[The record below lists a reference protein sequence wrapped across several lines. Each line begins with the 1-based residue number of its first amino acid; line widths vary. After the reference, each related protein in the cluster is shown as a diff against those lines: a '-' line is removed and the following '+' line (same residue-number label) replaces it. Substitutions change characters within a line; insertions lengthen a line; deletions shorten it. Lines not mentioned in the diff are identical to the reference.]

1 MFGTTVA
8 ITYGFLQLMSL
19 SLATAATFSKEL
31 TGTVLNKII
40 RKEVQAQVNTCMEGT
55 QRTCRVG
62 VGEQYWEGWAEHT
75 GSGAKTWWVKLAT
88 TPVCDLGKFG
98 FGVMVAW
105 AILSFSLIVAY
116 ATKPRHKQLMLYKG
130 LFGAGVGLYAI
141 IFVLSVIM
149 NRELWIRA
157 LLFFAMQAGLL
168 SMLWAMVQVMEA
180 ND

>member
-1 MFGTTVA
+1 
-8 ITYGFLQLMSL
+8 
-19 SLATAATFSKEL
+19 
-31 TGTVLNKII
+31 
-40 RKEVQAQVNTCMEGT
+40 
-55 QRTCRVG
+55 
-62 VGEQYWEGWAEHT
+62 
-75 GSGAKTWWVKLAT
+75 
-88 TPVCDLGKFG
+88 
-98 FGVMVAW
+98 
-105 AILSFSLIVAY
+105 
-116 ATKPRHKQLMLYKG
+116 MLYKG